1 MFTQK
6 NKLEKNKKLIV
17 GLILLLAGVIFFHN
31 IIVYPPKGGFDYLR
45 RTTYTRIISQEF
57 RLPTYAETTEVYDAP
72 AFYFLSG
79 LTARAISAITHSQF
93 LDALANVRFLT
104 AILGLITFYL
114 WCKIFNKFYPKNK
127 LSPVFFIFCLASIPV
142 FYRVGSMIVSEL
154 LTGFNTTLTF
164 YYFVCHFLTKPN
176 YKKGVIL
183 GLFLAFGLLTRISF
197 FSVTF
202 AVFAGILIYF
212 IDQKKLVVGIKYLMM
227 MTLIIVAFSGWFYL
241 GKQQGKLLNFGTVKK
256 LYDQAPNHEPIRLD
270 FYYNIPFKLMMN
282 YPIRPYLSRPSFFLP
297 IYYSDFWGDYWNYFA
312 QTRFGPNEF
321 QAAKA
326 DRQAY
331 SDARRQ
337 YLSWQVKVNLIPT
350 LLIVMAFLYILIT
363 RSIAILKKKMDI
375 RTIAEFI
382 FSITVLFIWA
392 SMVAILTKYP
402 GGEGDWIKAPYTLL
416 IIPIY
421 IYFMSVFLFSILR
434 KIKII
439 FWPALLILLAAAIN
453 NFIFSWF

>member
-1 MFTQK
+1 MFTLK
-6 NKLEKNKKLIV
+6 NKIV
-17 GLILLLAGVIFFHN
+17 GLILLLAGIIFFHN
-31 IIVYPPKGGFDYLR
+31 IIVYPPQGGFDYVR
-45 RTTYTRIISQEF
+45 RTTYARIISQEF
-57 RLPTYAETTEVYDAP
+57 RFPTYAETTEVYDAP

-79 LTARAISAITHSQF
+79 LTARAISSVTRLQF

-104 AILGLITFYL
+104 ATLGLIFFYL
-114 WCKIFNKFYPKNK
+114 WYKIFKKFYPKNK
-127 LSPVFFIFCLASIPV
+127 FGSVFFILFLASVPV
-142 FYRVGSMIVSEL
+142 FYRVGTMIVSEL
-154 LTGFNTTLTF
+154 LTGFNAALTF
-164 YYFVCHFLTKPN
+164 YYFICHFLTKPS
-176 YKKGVIL
+176 YKKSVIL
-183 GLFLAFGLLTRISF
+183 SLLISFGLLTRISF

-202 AVFAGILIYF
+202 AIFVGILILF
-212 IDQKKLVVGIKYLMM
+212 MAQKKSLVGIKYLTIMS
-227 MTLIIVAFSGWFYL
+227 LIILVFTGWFYL
-241 GKQQGKLLNFGTVKK
+241 GRHQGKLLNFGTVKE
-256 LYDQAPNHEPIRLD
+256 LYDQVPNHEPIRLD
-270 FYYNIPFKLMMN
+270 FYYDVPFKLMMN
-282 YPIRPYLSRPSFFLP
+282 YPIRPYLSTPSYFLP

-312 QTRFGPNEF
+312 QTRFGTNEF

-326 DRQAY
+326 NRQAY

-350 LLIVMAFLYILIT
+350 LLMVAAFLYILIT
-363 RSIAILKKKMDI
+363 RSVAIIKNKANVKI
-375 RTIAEFI
+375 IVEFI
-382 FSITVLFIWA
+382 FSITVIFIWG

-421 IYFMSVFLFSILR
+421 IYLTSIFLFSVLR